1 MGIQTP
7 VVFQQYLN
15 NSFGKKILTYRCTL
29 GFSGLGKIL
38 NYNRSDVFDF
48 KVCDSMFESKASAS
62 GMIHPYKARI
72 DTCTPMLFTNLAEPE
87 WVSVHC
93 KEKIIPHVFCV
104 SNEETNSTALTNVNI
119 TQDKNVCQLLWF
131 AKGNKCY
138 SFHLA

>member
-1 MGIQTP
+1 M
-7 VVFQQYLN
+7 
-15 NSFGKKILTYRCTL
+15 

-138 SFHLA
+138 SFIWHNQRLLQEFCLGDMSKSNGQYLN